1 MSGMTYVPAD
11 DRYERSPYRRCG
23 RSGIQ
28 LPAISLGLW
37 NNFGDDKPLETM
49 RAMLRRAFDRG
60 ICHFDLANN
69 YGPPPGSAEIN
80 FGRILREDLAPWRDE
95 LIISTKAGYDMWP
108 GPYGEWGSR
117 KYLLAS
123 LDQSLQRMGLD
134 YVDIFYSHRLDPDTP
149 LEETMGALDTA
160 VRQGKALYAG
170 ISSYSGERTREAVR
184 ILRELGTPLLIH
196 QPSYS
201 MLNRWIEE
209 DLLDVLEAEGVGCI
223 AFSPLA
229 QGMLTTRYLDGVPE
243 DSRAAKGV
251 FLSEDM
257 LTEERLEP
265 RARAQR
271 HRRPPRPDARADGG
285 RLGPARPARDLRADR
300 RLERRAAR
308 RHARRARRPGL
319 LRRRAARD
327 RRARRRRRHQ
337 PLGGLQP
344 ATSAAAVPR
353 PGGRGTSRRSSCAG
367 AGRPSRA
374 GDPPRT
380 PPSRARA
387 GTTAAPC
394 SSRGRRDPRAPP
406 RPSSGR
412 R

>member
-1 MSGMTYVPAD
+1 
-11 DRYERSPYRRCG
+11 
-23 RSGIQ
+23 
-28 LPAISLGLW
+28 
-37 NNFGDDKPLETM
+37 
-49 RAMLRRAFDRG
+49 MLRRAFDRG

-80 FGRILREDLAPWRDE
+80 FGRIMREDLAPWRDE

-123 LDQSLQRMGLD
+123 LDQSLERMGLD

-201 MLNRWIEE
+201 MLNRWVEE
-209 DLLDVLEAEGVGCI
+209 DLLDVLEDEGVGCI

-229 QGMLTTRYLDGVPE
+229 QGMLTTRYLDGVP
-243 DSRAAKGV
+243 RGLARRQG
-251 FLSEDM
+251 
-257 LTEERLEP
+257 RLPQRGHAHRGAPRP

-271 HRRPPRPDARADGG
+271 HRAAARPDARADGG

-327 RRARRRRRHQ
+327 RRARRRRGDQ
-337 PLGGLQP
+337 PLG
-344 ATSAAAVPR
+344 ASSSA
-353 PGGRGTSRRSSCAG
+353 
-367 AGRPSRA
+367 
-374 GDPPRT
+374 
-380 PPSRARA
+380 
-387 GTTAAPC
+387 
-394 SSRGRRDPRAPP
+394 
-406 RPSSGR
+406 
-412 R
+412 